1 MKDALDVLL
10 NLDKMYPGMSWY
22 ISDRGSLVIDI
33 PISDKEV
40 ETLRMASKL
49 VEM

>member
-10 NLDKMYPGMSWY
+10 NLNKMYPGMSWH
-22 ISDRGSLVIDI
+22 ISDRGSIVIDV

-40 ETLRMASKL
+40 ETLRMAVKL
-49 VEM
+49 FEM